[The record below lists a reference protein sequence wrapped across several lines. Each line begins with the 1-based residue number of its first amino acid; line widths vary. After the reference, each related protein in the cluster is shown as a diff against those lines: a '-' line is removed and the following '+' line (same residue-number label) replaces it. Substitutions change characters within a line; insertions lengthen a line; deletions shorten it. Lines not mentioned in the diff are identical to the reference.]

1 MTLSG
6 QEAHCCGL
14 RNFGRGRISCNPQY
28 LDGPHGGGTREDLRD
43 VTTLHVVVQRG
54 QVPRE
59 IRAIVNGDGPV
70 NGQVSGGSVDSVL
83 IVGVMA
89 TERPSVK
96 RHRDGKTD

>member
-1 MTLSG
+1 MR
-6 QEAHCCGL
+6 EGL
-14 RNFGRGRISCNPQY
+14 IG
-28 LDGPHGGGTREDLRD
+28 
-43 VTTLHVVVQRG
+43 VTTPDVVVQRG

-70 NGQVSGGSVDSVL
+70 SGQVSGGSADSLL